1 MCENHKNHKENQYF
15 QLVPKKEKKKNIRY
29 TIFLSLLL
37 SISIILIILY
47 FTIDEQTIQYLTETP
62 INYTFFL
69 AAAAINI
76 VYWGLWGARLKVLS
90 TSIEPTFN
98 IGLWESTKIVI
109 ANLFLANI
117 TPSMAGGEPVRIYLL
132 NKDGLH
138 AGGATAAVLG
148 ERLLDALFLLICV
161 PFAFYIFSQY
171 ITSGIFNTLLYVAI
185 GFFIIVIV
193 LFAFALKK
201 PERTKRFVLWIAR
214 KTSQFSKNPQKYEN
228 IVEKISIEIDNF
240 HQSMMFFVTKGKKTF
255 LFAGMLTALFWMTGW
270 IIPIL
275 ILLGLGI
282 TPFVIESSAAQ
293 ILLVIIAMMPTT
305 PGSTG
310 ISEGGTAALYGVFI
324 PASLIGVFV
333 LLYRFITYHM
343 GLILGVIFQY
353 RIFKSLADF
362 SMETI
367 DEKKETKKGII
378 RK

>member
-1 MCENHKNHKENQYF
+1 
-15 QLVPKKEKKKNIRY
+15 VPKKEKNVRLPI
-29 TIFLSLLL
+29 ILSVLL
-37 SISIILIILY
+37 SVSIIIVILY
-47 FTIDEQTIQYLTETP
+47 FTIDEQTINYLTKTP
-62 INYTFFL
+62 INYSYFI

-76 VYWGLWGARLKVLS
+76 LYWGLWGLRLKILS
-90 TSIEPTFN
+90 TAIEPNFN
-98 IGLWESTKIVI
+98 ISLWKSTKIVI

-161 PFAFYIFSQY
+161 PFAFFIFGQY
-171 ITSGIFNTLLYVAI
+171 ITDGVFNTLLYIAI
-185 GFFIIVIV
+185 IFFVIV
-193 LFAFALKK
+193 VILFAFALKQ
-201 PERTKRFVLWIAR
+201 PQRTKRLALWVAN
-214 KTSQFSKNPQKYEN
+214 KLSKFSKKPEKFEN
-228 IVEKISIEIDNF
+228 GVEKISTEIDHF
-240 HQSMMFFVTKGKKTF
+240 HESMMFFVTKGKKTF
-255 LFAGMLTALFWMTGW
+255 LFAGLITALFWLTGW
-270 IIPIL
+270 IIPVL

-282 TPFVIESSAAQ
+282 TPFIIESFAAQ

-310 ISEGGTAALYGVFI
+310 VSEGGTAALFGVFI

-353 RIFKSLADF
+353 RIFKSVASF
-362 SMETI
+362 SM
-367 DEKKETKKGII
+367 DVVEKKE
-378 RK
+378 